1 MSIKREC
8 EAKNAYDHIT
18 STSALEVKTSH
29 SEIISERK
37 KFTFH
42 SKEKPMEDYRLPA
55 PLVGM
60 RKATN
65 LTGMPNVQTD
75 LRATKISVTF
85 TWDLA
90 TSAPKKPKKQPAKKK
105 PSKTSTSKPPPTSQ
119 CQPPETPTNASY
131 HRPTPSNSTNAITN
145 GTTSRQEATSRASA
159 TAPTSSPTPQ
169 SVTKPLPARQPF
181 TGEYQVEAVKAN
193 YLRNH
198 YTNHADPNNGPRD
211 YSYDGD
217 TKMAS
222 VQALRPKTGPRH
234 THYLIND
241 WVDGSPE
248 YYLLT
253 YKDTLEY
260 DHYKRIC
267 QQGEKSSPEE
277 TKDWTYFCTTGDI
290 LLL

>member
-1 MSIKREC
+1 
-8 EAKNAYDHIT
+8 
-18 STSALEVKTSH
+18 
-29 SEIISERK
+29 
-37 KFTFH
+37 
-42 SKEKPMEDYRLPA
+42 MEDYRLPA

-60 RKATN
+60 LKATN

-75 LRATKISVTF
+75 LRATKISVTI

-105 PSKTSTSKPPPTSQ
+105 PSKTSTSKPPPTSR
-119 CQPPETPTNASY
+119 CQPPETPTLPSPTPATIV
-131 HRPTPSNSTNAITN
+131 RRQVTAPTPSPTAPPVAKKP
-145 GTTSRQEATSRASA
+145 RREPLLP
-159 TAPTSSPTPQ
+159 APTSSPTPQ
-169 SVTKPLPARQPF
+169 SVTKPSPARQPF

-248 YYLLT
+248 YYMLT

-277 TKDWTYFCTTGDI
+277 TKDWTHFCTTGDI
-290 LLL
+290 LLLRPPEAKS